1 MTFHIYHNSHGG
13 GSVMQVKYVV
23 GRFGN
28 CLFLNTEINPL
39 LQPNAK
45 QFTFPTITLRS
56 SEGWELGVYNRLWVG
71 ARVKENRTRQ
81 GRGYVETGKPLVH
94 KNKQTRGQAAV
105 IKSSLCLVTHRNAA
119 ERQTALSSL
128 TRRWPR
134 PGAGLYPC
142 SVQQCAFTQ
151 KPFLFPPR
159 LARTGWW
166 VFWIDSPQH
175 GGEEGPPP
183 LGQ

>member
-1 MTFHIYHNSHGG
+1 MTFHICHNSHGG
-13 GSVMQVKYVV
+13 VSATQIKCMVE
-23 GRFGN
+23 RFGN

-45 QFTFPTITLRS
+45 QFTFPTITQPS
-56 SEGWELGVYNRLWVG
+56 SEGWELGVYNRLCAG
-71 ARVKENRTRQ
+71 ARIKENGTRQ

-159 LARTGWW
+159 LARTG
-166 VFWIDSPQH
+166 
-175 GGEEGPPP
+175 
-183 LGQ
+183 